1 MKIDFN
7 YEIDF
12 KLDSASNYTDWV
24 NRMLATE
31 SSFLGTLNYIF
42 CDDAYLVE
50 INLQYLNHNTLTDI
64 ITFDYSDESR
74 VSGDIFISIE
84 RVRDNAKDFK
94 VGFEEELKRVM
105 SHGVLHLLGYNDKT
119 DEDKHLMRNKENEM
133 IKLFHVEQ

>member
-12 KLDSASNYTDWV
+12 KLDSASNYTDWI

>member
-12 KLDSASNYTDWV
+12 KLDKESNYTDWI
-24 NRMLATE
+24 NRIVEKE
-31 SSFLGTLNYIF
+31 SSSLGNLNYIF
-42 CDDAYLVE
+42 CDDAYLVK

-64 ITFDYSDESR
+64 ITFDYSDESL

-84 RVRDNAKDFK
+84 RVKDNAKDFK

-119 DEDKHLMRNKENEM
+119 DKEKHLMRNKENEM
-133 IKLFHVEQ
+133 IQLFHVEQ